1 MSKKITD
8 ENGNTYVQKKPFYKK
23 AWFWIVVVLVV
34 VIGGAGAGS
43 SSKDSSS
50 SKSTNS
56 IKSSNDSGS
65 SKSTKS
71 SNSEKAEIVKTTP
84 EEIVNNYTTKTSSQA
99 DAIYKGKTTQVT
111 GKVSDVKDGIL
122 GGHDVTIDAGTASGN
137 EFEKQSL
144 TFNFRGSNKE
154 EALSIQSGATITV
167 QGKFSHATIMG
178 GDNGDSKW
186 VSDVSFTNSS
196 LVK

>member
-43 SSKDSSS
+43 SSKDS
-50 SKSTNS
+50 
-56 IKSSNDSGS
+56 DS

-71 SNSEKAEIVKTTP
+71 SKSAKTEVVKTTP

-111 GKVSDVKDGIL
+111 GKVTDVKDGVIS
-122 GGHDVTIDAGTASGN
+122 GHDVTIDAGTAAGN

-144 TFNFRGSNKE
+144 TFNFSGSNKD
-154 EALSIQSGATITV
+154 EALSIQAGSTITV
-167 QGKFSHATIMG
+167 QGKFSRATIMG
-178 GDNGDSKW
+178 GDNGDPKW
-186 VSDVSFTNSS
+186 VNDVTFTNSS